1 MMSEFNIDQEVTNNS
16 EDDQSRTTLDT
27 SELYE
32 KKLPFL
38 ATIVL
43 G

>member
-32 KKLPFL
+32 KKLTFL